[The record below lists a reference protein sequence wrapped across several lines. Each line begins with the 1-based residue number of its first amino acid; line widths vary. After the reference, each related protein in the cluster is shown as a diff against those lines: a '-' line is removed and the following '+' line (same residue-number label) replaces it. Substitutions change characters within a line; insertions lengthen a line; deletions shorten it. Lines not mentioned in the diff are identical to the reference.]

1 METKNKNAFGTQKLD
16 DERRIRVLSPGM
28 LVFKRFVRNRLAIT
42 GLVILILMFAF
53 SFLGGILS
61 PYGQSQVFKHDEE
74 IMKEY
79 ATCMMSTD
87 MRFTV
92 RPGAEFPETA
102 HAEAMLAIS
111 KGNTSFTYGERTY
124 SLVREGE
131 EFYTIGDALKIAS
144 TRTLA
149 GKFSLPSW
157 AERYSLLYNETQAEV
172 ETLDGY
178 LILKKTFSTGDSIK
192 LSLPLKLRLVPETA
206 GVTVH
211 YGALLLALPV
221 AAEARVL
228 RGTPPFADYAFFPR
242 EEWRFGIAEALLWE
256 AEIVRRTPGKL
267 PFDADAPPL
276 TVCLPLVPAPQWR
289 MRQNS
294 AGSVPGPY
302 TAARANCVHKTL
314 IPYGCTQLRI
324 AQFPIAILQEE
335 PT

>member
-124 SLVREGE
+124 SLVKEGE

-149 GKFSLPSW
+149 GKFSLSVEE
-157 AERYSLLYNETQAEV
+157 ATGFVASSQFTAAAQAA
-172 ETLDGY
+172 LQA
-178 LILKKTFSTGDSIK
+178 KKTQ
-192 LSLPLKLRLVPETA
+192 
-206 GVTVH
+206 
-211 YGALLLALPV
+211 
-221 AAEARVL
+221 
-228 RGTPPFADYAFFPR
+228 
-242 EEWRFGIAEALLWE
+242 
-256 AEIVRRTPGKL
+256 
-267 PFDADAPPL
+267 FDADGTSYTITIEGKNSSIYHVESIALATKRVFDPYDEADKQL
-276 TVCLPLVPAPQWR
+276 TTRNNLELGTLYLLLHIEVGYAFDVLAGALYLIADGEHAVEVGAEELDGDACLR
-289 MRQNS
+289 
-294 AGSVPGPY
+294 AGEHGVN
-302 TAARANCVHKTL
+302 AV
-314 IPYGCTQLRI
+314 
-324 AQFPIAILQEE
+324 
-335 PT
+335 